1 MGLPSAIIEFQ
12 RRSRTVK
19 FRSRRGVVA
28 LILKDS
34 TAIKK
39 SYSID
44 FLTDINE
51 TEFTKENY
59 DYIRLAFLGKP
70 SKVII
75 EVINDS
81 ADSKRTLDDAL
92 KALRENKFNY
102 LAIPF
107 ISEEVDKTKIV
118 NWIKTARREKEIYKA
133 VLPSVTNANEK
144 AIINFAT
151 TGIKVGEKSYTTA
164 EYTARLA
171 GILAGISLS
180 ESCTYFVLDEVTEIE
195 PAENPDEAV
204 EEGKLIL
211 INNNGIRIARGVN
224 SLITL
229 SKEDT
234 EDLKKIKIVEA
245 IDMIQDDIMQTWNE
259 NYVGKVTN
267 KYDNKI
273 LFLSA
278 VNNYFKELQRDEV
291 LDNSQ
296 EAYAQIDIEAH
307 KKYLKE
313 KGIDY
318 SEMTEQQIKEAN
330 TGSYVFVEGNITITD
345 AMEDLKFKIY
355 M

>member
-1 MGLPSAIIEFQ
+1 MGLPEAIIEFE
-12 RRSRTVK
+12 RRSKTIK
-19 FRSRRGVVA
+19 FRSQRGIVA
-28 LILKDS
+28 LVLKDT
-34 TAIKK
+34 TATKK
-39 SYSID
+39 SYSLD
-44 FLTDINE
+44 FLMDINE

-59 DYIRLAFLGKP
+59 DYIRLAFLGSP
-70 SKVII
+70 NKVII
-75 EVINDS
+75 EVMNDS
-81 ADSKRTLDDAL
+81 VEDKRTLDDVL
-92 KALRENKFNY
+92 KALDLKKFNY
-102 LAIPF
+102 IAIPW
-107 ISEEVDKTKIV
+107 IDAEADKTKVV
-118 NWIKTARREKEIYKA
+118 NWIKGARRQKKIYKA
-133 VLPSVTNANEK
+133 VLPNMSDANEK
-144 AIINFAT
+144 AIINFTT
-151 TGIKVGEKSYTTA
+151 TGIKVNEKDYTTA
-164 EYTARLA
+164 EYTARVA

-195 PAENPDEAV
+195 ASENPDEAV
-204 EEGKLIL
+204 ERGELIL
-211 INNNGIRIARGVN
+211 ISNNGIRIARGVN
-224 SLITL
+224 SLVTL
-229 SKEDT
+229 GKSEI

-245 IDMIQDDIMQTWNE
+245 SDMIQDDILQTWNE

-296 EAYAQIDIEAH
+296 EASAQIDIEAH

-330 TGSYVFVEGNITITD
+330 TGSYVFAEGSITITD

>member
-19 FRSRRGVVA
+19 FRSRRGIVA

-102 LAIPF
+102 LAIPWV
-107 ISEEVDKTKIV
+107 SEDADKTKIV
-118 NWIKTARREKEIYKA
+118 NWIKTSRREKEIYKA
-133 VLPSVTNANEK
+133 GEK
-144 AIINFAT
+144 A
-151 TGIKVGEKSYTTA
+151 YTTA
-164 EYTARLA
+164 EYTTRIA

-195 PAENPDEAV
+195 PTENPDEAV
-204 EEGKLIL
+204 DEGKLIL

-224 SLITL
+224 SLVTL

-245 IDMIQDDIMQTWNE
+245 IDMIQDDILQTWNE

-267 KYDNKI
+267 KYDNKV

-278 VNNYFKELQRDEV
+278 INNYFKELQRDEV

-313 KGIDY
+313 AGIDY

-330 TGSYVFVEGNITITD
+330 TGSYVFIEGNITVTD

>member
-1 MGLPSAIIEFQ
+1 
-12 RRSRTVK
+12 
-19 FRSRRGVVA
+19 
-28 LILKDS
+28 
-34 TAIKK
+34 
-39 SYSID
+39 
-44 FLTDINE
+44 
-51 TEFTKENY
+51 
-59 DYIRLAFLGKP
+59 
-70 SKVII
+70 
-75 EVINDS
+75 
-81 ADSKRTLDDAL
+81 
-92 KALRENKFNY
+92 
-102 LAIPF
+102 
-107 ISEEVDKTKIV
+107 
-118 NWIKTARREKEIYKA
+118 YKA
-133 VLPSVTNANEK
+133 VLPNISDANEK

-180 ESCTYFVLDEVTEIE
+180 ESCTYFILDEVTEIE
-195 PAENPDEAV
+195 PTENPDEAV

-245 IDMIQDDIMQTWNE
+245 IDMIQDDILQTWNE

>member
-19 FRSRRGVVA
+19 FRSQKGIVA

-34 TAIKK
+34 TATKK

-51 TEFTKENY
+51 AEFTKENY

-81 ADSKRTLDDAL
+81 ADVERTLDDVLKAL
-92 KALRENKFNY
+92 KANKFNY
-102 LAIPF
+102 LAIPW
-107 ISEEVDKTKIV
+107 ISEEADKTKIV

-133 VLPSVTNANEK
+133 VLPNIADANEK

-164 EYTARLA
+164 EYTARIA
-171 GILAGISLS
+171 GILAGIPLS

-195 PAENPDEAV
+195 PIENPDETINKG
-204 EEGKLIL
+204 ELIL

-224 SLITL
+224 SLVTL

-245 IDMIQDDIMQTWNE
+245 IDMIQDDILQTWNE
-259 NYVGKVTN
+259 NYV
-267 KYDNKI
+267 
-273 LFLSA
+273 
-278 VNNYFKELQRDEV
+278 
-291 LDNSQ
+291 
-296 EAYAQIDIEAH
+296 
-307 KKYLKE
+307 
-313 KGIDY
+313 
-318 SEMTEQQIKEAN
+318 
-330 TGSYVFVEGNITITD
+330 
-345 AMEDLKFKIY
+345 
-355 M
+355 